1 MHNVLKPSSISFK
14 SEPVMIPDAVI
25 VKQPI
30 AAEAANIDI
39 SNADLNL
46 SAYSDEDKK
55 RLEDYFE
62 KRKTALLSNI
72 NSEKSRLDELAKKIV
87 SEAEEKARKLI
98 EEAEKTASETVASA
112 EEKSAALIED
122 AEQEAVEIRKNA
134 EIQGIEEGRQQ
145 VANKVSD
152 CIVQLN
158 DFMIALKNAQKEHF
172 DEMAPQLKYLAADV
186 AESLIFRKIDEDD
199 KLLSD
204 LVIRTLKEF
213 KGAEWINVEVS
224 EQMAGLVDQLVEL
237 QKKGSVAQN
246 VNISTASTEKG
257 DIRVE
262 SETNICDASIS
273 TQLRNIRSYFDSFGE
288 EYDSESGDSNTQ
300 T

>member
-25 VKQPI
+25 VRQPV
-30 AAEAANIDI
+30 AEAANIDI
-39 SNADLNL
+39 SNVDINL

-72 NSEKSRLDELAKKIV
+72 NNEKARLDEAAKNTIGQ
-87 SEAEEKARKLI
+87 AEENARRII
-98 EEAEKTASETVASA
+98 EKAEKTASEIVADA
-112 EEKSAALIED
+112 EEKSAALIAD
-122 AEQEAVEIRKNA
+122 AEENAVEIQKNA
-134 EIQGIEEGRQQ
+134 EIQGAEEGRKQ
-145 VANKVSD
+145 VINQVND
-152 CIVQLN
+152 CITQLN

-172 DEMAPQLKYLAADV
+172 DEMYPQLKYLAADI
-186 AESLIFRKIDEDD
+186 AESVIFKKIDEDD
-199 KLLSD
+199 KFLSE

-213 KGAEWINVEVS
+213 KGAEWINIEIS

-237 QKKGSVAQN
+237 QKKGSVPQN
-246 VNISTASTEKG
+246 ANISTASTENGGIK
-257 DIRVE
+257 VE
-262 SETNICDASIS
+262 SEENICDASIS

>member
-1 MHNVLKPSSISFK
+1 
-14 SEPVMIPDAVI
+14 MIPDAVI
-25 VKQPI
+25 VKQPM

-98 EEAEKTASETVASA
+98 EEAEKTASETIAAA

-145 VANKVSD
+145 VANKAND

-158 DFMIALKNAQKEHF
+158 DFMIALKNAQNEHF
-172 DEMAPQLKYLAADV
+172 KEMAPQLKYLAADV

-224 EQMAGLVDQLVEL
+224 EQMAGLVDQLVEM
-237 QKKGSVAQN
+237 QKNGTVAQN